1 MKAEAPQ
8 LRPDRWRRIQA
19 EHSHTRPEQ
28 AAILLADVAAAAE
41 PGERLGTKDEL
52 RSACG
57 VSAGTFNEALRIVQA
72 RGLVTVRSGPGGGL
86 FASQQS
92 AMVRLGNS
100 MLALD
105 DDAASVEE
113 AVRMRNALDPLLVED
128 ALTHASAH
136 SVAGLRLA
144 LQHMQIAADE
154 GDDTAFVRANWALH
168 ARIAEISP
176 SAMLRSIYLNLLEII
191 ESHLLIVQPCADEP
205 LREYVRARYELHASL
220 VEAIAGRDPRALDL
234 IREHNTTGRVTATS
248 SAPANEFTFDPR
260 PQMPKSAANS
270 GNS

>member
-1 MKAEAPQ
+1 MTTEPSR
-8 LRPDRWRRIQA
+8 LRRAHWQRQRIDRG
-19 EHSHTRPEQ
+19 HTRPEQ
-28 AAILLADVAAAAE
+28 AATVLAQMASAAE

-57 VSAGTFNEALRIVQA
+57 VSVGTFNEALRIAQA

-86 FASQQS
+86 FASHQS

-113 AVRMRNALDPLLVED
+113 AVRLRNVLDPLLVED
-128 ALTHASAH
+128 ALAHVSAH
-136 SVAGLRLA
+136 GVVELRAA
-144 LQHMQIAADE
+144 LEQMKLAADE
-154 GDDTAFVRANWALH
+154 GDDTGFVRANWVLH

-191 ESHLLIVQPCADEP
+191 ESHLLAVQPYADEP
-205 LREYVRARYELHASL
+205 LREYIHDRYELHAAL
-220 VEAIAGRDPRALDL
+220 VDAIADRDPRALEL
-234 IREHNTTGRVTATS
+234 IQEHNTTGPATTA
-248 SAPANEFTFDPR
+248 D
-260 PQMPKSAANS
+260 
-270 GNS
+270 

>member
-1 MKAEAPQ
+1 MTTEPPA
-8 LRPDRWRRIQA
+8 LRRAHWQRQRIDRG
-19 EHSHTRPEQ
+19 HTRPEQ
-28 AAILLADVAAAAE
+28 AATVLAEMASAAE

-57 VSAGTFNEALRIVQA
+57 VSVGTFNEALRIAQA

-86 FASQQS
+86 FASRQS

-113 AVRMRNALDPLLVED
+113 AVRLRNVLDPLLVED
-128 ALTHASAH
+128 ALAHVSAH
-136 SVAGLRLA
+136 GVVELRGA
-144 LQHMQIAADE
+144 LEQMKLAADE
-154 GDDTAFVRANWALH
+154 GDDTAFVRANWVLH

-191 ESHLLIVQPCADEP
+191 ESHLLAVQPYADEP
-205 LREYVRARYELHASL
+205 LREYIHDRYELHAAL
-220 VEAIAGRDPRALDL
+220 VDAIADRDPRALAL
-234 IREHNTTGRVTATS
+234 IQEHNTTGPSTA
-248 SAPANEFTFDPR
+248 AD
-260 PQMPKSAANS
+260 
-270 GNS
+270 